1 MGTNRS
7 DFKGCRPGKARKP
20 GRKRAQAVKM
30 RRFERPSAM
39 PTAPLPHT
47 AAPAAPEDAP
57 RQDLIYGPDDRPAPP
72 VAFIAALQHLL
83 AILVPIVTPGLLIC
97 QALNVS
103 SRDTTLIVSMSL
115 VISGIA
121 TWLQCRRFGPLGA
134 GLLIVQGTS
143 FNFVGPL
150 IAGGSVMVKQGTP
163 VEAVMAAIFG
173 VVIAGSFVEMGVSRI
188 LPFVKRLITPL
199 VTGIVVLLIGLT
211 LIKVGLI
218 SMGGGYGAMQ
228 NGTFANGENLILS
241 GLVLGAIIVLNRVP
255 VVWVRSTAL
264 VLALVLGYLV
274 AGWMGRLDFTGAR
287 EAALFQIPTP
297 LHFGLGFSW
306 SLFVPMLI
314 IYLVTSLEAIG
325 DITATSKVSR
335 EPVEGP
341 LWMQRIKGGVL
352 VNGANSLLAGVFNTF
367 PSSVFAQNNGVI
379 QLTGIASRHVG
390 IWIAGM
396 LIVLGLFPGV
406 AGILQAVPEP
416 VLGGAAMVM
425 FGAVAAS
432 GINILAGI
440 DLDRRALLIIAVSL
454 ALGLG
459 VSQVPEILSHLPQAI
474 KNVLESGVATGG
486 ISALL
491 LNWFLPE
498 KK

>member
-1 MGTNRS
+1 MSQPSRS
-7 DFKGCRPGKARKP
+7 
-20 GRKRAQAVKM
+20 
-30 RRFERPSAM
+30 E
-39 PTAPLPHT
+39 L
-47 AAPAAPEDAP
+47 
-57 RQDLIYGPDDRPAPP
+57 LYGPQDRPRPL
-72 VAFIAALQHLL
+72 IALLAAIQHLL
-83 AILVPIVTPGLLIC
+83 AIIVPIVTPGLLIC
-97 QALNVS
+97 QALGVS
-103 SRDTTLIVSMSL
+103 PRDTNLIVSMSL

-121 TWLQCRRFGPLGA
+121 TFVQCRRFGPFGA

-150 IAGGSVMVKQGTP
+150 IAGGALMVKNGTP

-173 VVIAGSFVEMGVSRI
+173 VVMAGSFVEMGVSRV

-199 VTGIVVLLIGLT
+199 VTGIVVLMIGLT

-218 SMGGGYGAMQ
+218 SMGGGFAALG
-228 NGTFANGENLILS
+228 NGTFANGENLLLS
-241 GLVLGAIIVLNRVP
+241 GTVLATIVVLNRIP
-255 VVWVRSTAL
+255 LRALRSSAIVVGL
-264 VLALVLGYLV
+264 LLGYAL
-274 AGWMGRLDFTGAR
+274 AAWLGRLNFTGMH
-287 EAALFQIPTP
+287 EATWVQIPLP

-306 SLFVPMLI
+306 SLFVPLLV

-352 VNGANSLLAGVFNTF
+352 VNGANSLLAGLFNTF

-390 IWIAGM
+390 LWIAAI
-396 LIVLGLFPGV
+396 LVLLGLFPAV
-406 AGILQAVPEP
+406 AGVIQAVPEP

-432 GINILAGI
+432 GINILAGVE
-440 DLDRRALLIIAVSL
+440 LDRRALLIIAVSL

-459 VSQVPEILSHLPQAI
+459 ISQVPEFLAHMPAGLRA
-474 KNVLESGVATGG
+474 VLESGVATGG
-486 ISALL
+486 LCALL
-491 LNWFLPE
+491 MNWFLPE
-498 KK
+498 TPKAAG

>member
-1 MGTNRS
+1 MQPASSAQPASHGADAAAS
-7 DFKGCRPGKARKP
+7 AR
-20 GRKRAQAVKM
+20 
-30 RRFERPSAM
+30 
-39 PTAPLPHT
+39 
-47 AAPAAPEDAP
+47 
-57 RQDLIYGPDDRPAPP
+57 DLVYGPNDRPAPM
-72 VAFIAALQHLL
+72 VAFVAALQHLL
-83 AILVPIVTPGLLIC
+83 AIIVPIVTPGLLIC
-97 QALNVS
+97 QALGVS

-121 TWLQCRRFGPLGA
+121 TFVQCKRFGPLGA

-150 IAGGSVMVKQGTP
+150 IAGGSLMVKQGTP
-163 VEAVMAAIFG
+163 VETVMAAIFG

-218 SMGGGYGAMQ
+218 SMGGGYGAMAK
-228 NGTFANGENLILS
+228 GTFASGENLTLS
-241 GLVLGAIIVLNRVP
+241 GLVLGTIILLNRVP
-255 VVWVRSTAL
+255 IVWVRSTAL
-264 VLALVLGYLV
+264 VIALVIGYL
-274 AGWMGRLDFTGAR
+274 AAAFLGRLDFTGMHQ
-287 EAALFQIPTP
+287 AALFQVPTP
-297 LHFGLGFSW
+297 LHFGIGFSW

-325 DITATSKVSR
+325 DVTATSKISN

-341 LWMQRIKGGVL
+341 VWMQRIKGGVL

-379 QLTGIASRHVG
+379 QITGVASRYVG

-396 LIVLGLFPGV
+396 LVVLGLFPVV
-406 AGILQAVPEP
+406 AGVLQAVPEP

-432 GINILAGI
+432 GINILAGVQ
-440 DLDRRALLIIAVSL
+440 LDRRALLIIAVSL

-459 VSQVPEILSHLPQAI
+459 VSQVPDILNSLPHAL

-486 ISALL
+486 ICALVM
-491 LNWFLPE
+491 NWFLPE

>member
-1 MGTNRS
+1 MPSAPAHQGADDAPVHDLVYGPN
-7 DFKGCRPGKARKP
+7 D
-20 GRKRAQAVKM
+20 
-30 RRFERPSAM
+30 RPSA
-39 PTAPLPHT
+39 A
-47 AAPAAPEDAP
+47 
-57 RQDLIYGPDDRPAPP
+57 
-72 VAFIAALQHLL
+72 VAFVAALQHLL

-97 QALNVS
+97 QALNVPT
-103 SRDTTLIVSMSL
+103 RDTTLIVSMSL

-121 TWLQCRRFGPLGA
+121 TFLQCRRFGPLGA

-150 IAGGSVMVKQGTP
+150 IAGGSLMVKQGTP

-173 VVIAGSFVEMGVSRI
+173 VVIAGSFVEMAVSRI
-188 LPFVKRLITPL
+188 LPFIKRLITPL

-211 LIKVGLI
+211 LIKVGLV
-218 SMGGGYGAMQ
+218 SMGGGYGAMAR
-228 NGTFANGENLILS
+228 GTFASAQNLTLS
-241 GLVLGAIIVLNRVP
+241 CLVLGTIVVLNRVP
-255 VVWVRSTAL
+255 IVWVRSTAL
-264 VLALVLGYLV
+264 VIALAIGYL
-274 AGWMGRLDFTGAR
+274 AAAAMGRLDFTGAR
-287 EAALFQIPTP
+287 EAALFQVPTP
-297 LHFGLGFSW
+297 LHFGIGFSW

-314 IYLVTSLEAIG
+314 IYVVTSLEAIG
-325 DITATSKVSR
+325 DVTATSKVSR

-390 IWIAGM
+390 VWIAGM
-396 LIVLGLFPGV
+396 LVVLGLFPAV
-406 AGILQAVPEP
+406 AGVLQAVPEP

-432 GINILAGI
+432 GINILAGVK
-440 DLDRRALLIIAVSL
+440 LDRRALLIIAVSL

-459 VSQVPEILSHLPQAI
+459 VSQVPEILANLPHAL
-474 KNVLESGVATGG
+474 KNVLASGVATGG
-486 ISALL
+486 LCALL
-491 LNWFLPE
+491 MNWFLPE
-498 KK
+498 RK

>member
-1 MGTNRS
+1 MQPASSAQSASHGADAAES
-7 DFKGCRPGKARKP
+7 AR
-20 GRKRAQAVKM
+20 
-30 RRFERPSAM
+30 
-39 PTAPLPHT
+39 
-47 AAPAAPEDAP
+47 
-57 RQDLIYGPDDRPAPP
+57 DLVYGPNDRPAPM
-72 VAFIAALQHLL
+72 VAFVAALQHLL
-83 AILVPIVTPGLLIC
+83 AIIVPIVTPGLLIC
-97 QALNVS
+97 QALGVS

-121 TWLQCRRFGPLGA
+121 TFVQCKRFGPLGA
-134 GLLIVQGTS
+134 GMLIVQGTS

-150 IAGGSVMVKQGTP
+150 IAGGSLMVKQGTP
-163 VEAVMAAIFG
+163 VETVMAAIFG

-218 SMGGGYGAMQ
+218 SMGGGYGAMAK
-228 NGTFANGENLILS
+228 GTFASAENLTLS
-241 GLVLGAIIVLNRVP
+241 GLVLGTIILLNRVP

-264 VLALVLGYLV
+264 VIALAIGYL
-274 AGWMGRLDFTGAR
+274 AAAFLGRLDFTGMHQ
-287 EAALFQIPTP
+287 AALFQVPTP
-297 LHFGLGFSW
+297 LHFGIGFSW
-306 SLFVPMLI
+306 ALFVPMLI

-325 DITATSKVSR
+325 DVTATSKISN

-341 LWMQRIKGGVL
+341 VWMQRIKGGVL
-352 VNGANSLLAGVFNTF
+352 VNGANSLPAGVFNTF

-379 QLTGIASRHVG
+379 QITGVASRYVG

-396 LIVLGLFPGV
+396 LVVLGLFPVV
-406 AGILQAVPEP
+406 AGVLQAVPEP

-432 GINILAGI
+432 GINILAGVH
-440 DLDRRALLIIAVSL
+440 LDRRALLIIAVSL

-459 VSQVPEILSHLPQAI
+459 VSQVPDILNSLPHAL

-486 ISALL
+486 ICALVM
-491 LNWFLPE
+491 NWFLPE

>member
-1 MGTNRS
+1 MSQPSRS
-7 DFKGCRPGKARKP
+7 
-20 GRKRAQAVKM
+20 
-30 RRFERPSAM
+30 E
-39 PTAPLPHT
+39 L
-47 AAPAAPEDAP
+47 
-57 RQDLIYGPDDRPAPP
+57 LYGPQDRPRPL
-72 VAFIAALQHLL
+72 IALLAAIQHLL
-83 AILVPIVTPGLLIC
+83 AIIVPIVTPGLLIC
-97 QALNVS
+97 QALGVS
-103 SRDTTLIVSMSL
+103 PRDTNLIVSMSL

-121 TWLQCRRFGPLGA
+121 TFVQCRRFGPFGT

-150 IAGGSVMVKQGTP
+150 IASGALMVKQGTP

-173 VVIAGSFVEMGVSRI
+173 VVMAGSFVEMGVSRV

-199 VTGIVVLLIGLT
+199 VTGIVVLMIGLT

-218 SMGGGYGAMQ
+218 SMGGGFAALG
-228 NGTFANGENLILS
+228 NGTFANGENLLLS
-241 GLVLGAIIVLNRVP
+241 GTVLATIVVLNRIP
-255 VVWVRSTAL
+255 LRALRSSAIVVAL
-264 VLALVLGYLV
+264 LLGYAL
-274 AGWMGRLDFTGAR
+274 AAWLGRLNFTGMH
-287 EAALFQIPTP
+287 EAAWVQIPLP

-306 SLFVPMLI
+306 SLFVPLLV

-352 VNGANSLLAGVFNTF
+352 VNGANSLLAGLFNTF

-390 IWIAGM
+390 LWIAAI
-396 LIVLGLFPGV
+396 LVLLGLFPAV
-406 AGILQAVPEP
+406 AGVIQAVPEP

-432 GINILAGI
+432 GINILAGVE
-440 DLDRRALLIIAVSL
+440 LDRRALLIIAVSL

-459 VSQVPEILSHLPQAI
+459 ISQVPEFLAHMPAGLRA
-474 KNVLESGVATGG
+474 VLESGVATGG
-486 ISALL
+486 LCALL
-491 LNWFLPE
+491 MNWFLPE
-498 KK
+498 TPKAAG

>member
-1 MGTNRS
+1 MSQPSRS
-7 DFKGCRPGKARKP
+7 
-20 GRKRAQAVKM
+20 
-30 RRFERPSAM
+30 E
-39 PTAPLPHT
+39 L
-47 AAPAAPEDAP
+47 
-57 RQDLIYGPDDRPAPP
+57 LYGPADRPRPL
-72 VAFIAALQHLL
+72 IALLAAIQHLL
-83 AILVPIVTPGLLIC
+83 AIIVPIVTPGLLIC
-97 QALNVS
+97 QALGVAP
-103 SRDTTLIVSMSL
+103 RDTNLIVSMSL

-121 TWLQCRRFGPLGA
+121 TFVQCRRFGPFGA

-150 IAGGSVMVKQGTP
+150 IAGGALMVKNGTP

-173 VVIAGSFVEMGVSRI
+173 VVMAGSFVEMGVSRI

-199 VTGIVVLLIGLT
+199 VTGIVVLMIGLT

-218 SMGGGYGAMQ
+218 SMGGGFAALG
-228 NGTFANGENLILS
+228 NGTFANGENLLLS
-241 GLVLGAIIVLNRVP
+241 GTVLATIVVLNRIP
-255 VVWVRSTAL
+255 LRGLRSSAIVVAL
-264 VLALVLGYLV
+264 LLGYAL
-274 AGWMGRLDFTGAR
+274 AAWLGRLDFTGMHQ
-287 EAALFQIPTP
+287 AAWIQLPLP

-306 SLFVPMLI
+306 SLFVPLLV

-352 VNGANSLLAGVFNTF
+352 VNGANSLLAGLFNTF

-390 IWIAGM
+390 LWIAAI
-396 LIVLGLFPGV
+396 LVLLGLFPVV
-406 AGILQAVPEP
+406 AGVIQAVPEP

-432 GINILAGI
+432 GINILAGV

-459 VSQVPEILSHLPQAI
+459 ISQVPEFLAHLPAGLRA
-474 KNVLESGVATGG
+474 VLESGVATGG
-486 ISALL
+486 LCALL

-498 KK
+498 TPKAAD

>member
-1 MGTNRS
+1 MSQPSRS
-7 DFKGCRPGKARKP
+7 
-20 GRKRAQAVKM
+20 
-30 RRFERPSAM
+30 E
-39 PTAPLPHT
+39 L
-47 AAPAAPEDAP
+47 
-57 RQDLIYGPDDRPAPP
+57 LYGPQDRPRPL
-72 VAFIAALQHLL
+72 IALLAAIQHLL
-83 AILVPIVTPGLLIC
+83 AIIVPIVTPGLLIC
-97 QALNVS
+97 QALGVS
-103 SRDTTLIVSMSL
+103 PRDTNLIVSMSL

-121 TWLQCRRFGPLGA
+121 TFVQCRSFGPFGA

-150 IAGGSVMVKQGTP
+150 IAGGALMVKNGTP

-173 VVIAGSFVEMGVSRI
+173 VVMAGSFVEMGVSRV

-199 VTGIVVLLIGLT
+199 VTGIVVLMIGLT

-218 SMGGGYGAMQ
+218 SMGGGFAALG
-228 NGTFANGENLILS
+228 NGTFANGENLLLS
-241 GLVLGAIIVLNRVP
+241 GTVLATIVVLNRIP
-255 VVWVRSTAL
+255 LRALRSSAIVVAL
-264 VLALVLGYLV
+264 LLGYAL
-274 AGWMGRLDFTGAR
+274 AAWLGRLNFTGMH
-287 EAALFQIPTP
+287 EAAWVQIPLP

-306 SLFVPMLI
+306 SLFVPLLV

-352 VNGANSLLAGVFNTF
+352 VNGANSLLAGLFNTF

-390 IWIAGM
+390 LWIAAI
-396 LIVLGLFPGV
+396 LVLLGLFPAV
-406 AGILQAVPEP
+406 AGVIQAVPEP

-432 GINILAGI
+432 GINILAGVE
-440 DLDRRALLIIAVSL
+440 LDRRALLIIAVSL

-459 VSQVPEILSHLPQAI
+459 ISQVPEFLAHMPAGLRA
-474 KNVLESGVATGG
+474 VLESGVATGG
-486 ISALL
+486 LCALL
-491 LNWFLPE
+491 MNWFLPE
-498 KK
+498 TPKAAD

>member
-1 MGTNRS
+1 MQPASHAQSASHGADDAES
-7 DFKGCRPGKARKP
+7 AR
-20 GRKRAQAVKM
+20 
-30 RRFERPSAM
+30 
-39 PTAPLPHT
+39 
-47 AAPAAPEDAP
+47 
-57 RQDLIYGPDDRPAPP
+57 DLVYGPNDRPAPM
-72 VAFIAALQHLL
+72 VAFVAALQHLL
-83 AILVPIVTPGLLIC
+83 AIIVPIVTPGLLIC
-97 QALNVS
+97 QALGVS
-103 SRDTTLIVSMSL
+103 SHDTTLIVSMSL

-121 TWLQCRRFGPLGA
+121 TFVQCKRFGPLGA

-150 IAGGSVMVKQGTP
+150 IAGGSLMVKQGTP
-163 VEAVMAAIFG
+163 VETVMAAIFG

-218 SMGGGYGAMQ
+218 SMGGGYGAMAK
-228 NGTFANGENLILS
+228 GTFASAQNLTLS
-241 GLVLGAIIVLNRVP
+241 CLVLGTIILLNRVP

-264 VLALVLGYLV
+264 VIALAIGYAAAAFL
-274 AGWMGRLDFTGAR
+274 GRLDFTGMHQ
-287 EAALFQIPTP
+287 AAVFQVPTP
-297 LHFGLGFSW
+297 LHFGIGFSW

-325 DITATSKVSR
+325 DVTATSKISK

-341 LWMQRIKGGVL
+341 VWMQRIKGGVL

-379 QLTGIASRHVG
+379 QITGVASRYVG
-390 IWIAGM
+390 IWIAAM
-396 LIVLGLFPGV
+396 LVVLGLFPVV
-406 AGILQAVPEP
+406 AGALQAVPEP

-440 DLDRRALLIIAVSL
+440 QLDRRALLIIAVSL

-459 VSQVPEILSHLPQAI
+459 VSQVPDILNSLPHAL

-486 ISALL
+486 ICALVM
-491 LNWFLPE
+491 NWFLPE

>member
-1 MGTNRS
+1 MPSAPAHHGADDAPVHDLVYGPN
-7 DFKGCRPGKARKP
+7 D
-20 GRKRAQAVKM
+20 
-30 RRFERPSAM
+30 RPS
-39 PTAPLPHT
+39 
-47 AAPAAPEDAP
+47 PA
-57 RQDLIYGPDDRPAPP
+57 
-72 VAFIAALQHLL
+72 VAFVAALQHLL

-97 QALNVS
+97 QALNVPT
-103 SRDTTLIVSMSL
+103 RDTTLIVSMSL

-121 TWLQCRRFGPLGA
+121 TFLQCRRFGPLGA

-150 IAGGSVMVKQGTP
+150 IAGGSLMVKQGTP

-173 VVIAGSFVEMGVSRI
+173 VVIAGSFVEMAVSRI
-188 LPFVKRLITPL
+188 LPFIKRLITPL

-211 LIKVGLI
+211 LIKVGLV
-218 SMGGGYGAMQ
+218 SMGGGYGAMAK
-228 NGTFANGENLILS
+228 GTFASAQNLTLS
-241 GLVLGAIIVLNRVP
+241 CLVLGTIVVLNRVP
-255 VVWVRSTAL
+255 IVWVRSTAL
-264 VLALVLGYLV
+264 VIALAVGYL
-274 AGWMGRLDFTGAR
+274 AAAAMGRLDFTGAR
-287 EAALFQIPTP
+287 EAALFQVPTP
-297 LHFGLGFSW
+297 LHFGIGFSW

-314 IYLVTSLEAIG
+314 IYVVTSLEAIG
-325 DITATSKVSR
+325 DVTATSKVSR

-390 IWIAGM
+390 VWIAGM
-396 LIVLGLFPGV
+396 LVVLGLFPAV
-406 AGILQAVPEP
+406 AGVLQAVPEP

-432 GINILAGI
+432 GINILAGVK
-440 DLDRRALLIIAVSL
+440 LDRRALLIIAVSL

-459 VSQVPEILSHLPQAI
+459 VSQVPEILTNLPHAL
-474 KNVLESGVATGG
+474 KNVLASGVATGG
-486 ISALL
+486 LCALL
-491 LNWFLPE
+491 MNWFLPE
-498 KK
+498 RK